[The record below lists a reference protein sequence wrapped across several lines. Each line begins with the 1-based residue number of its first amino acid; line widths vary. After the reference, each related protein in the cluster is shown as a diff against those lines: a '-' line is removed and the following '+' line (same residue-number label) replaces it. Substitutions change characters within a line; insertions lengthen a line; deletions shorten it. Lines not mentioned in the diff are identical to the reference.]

1 MAHLMSCALGV
12 TPPTAK
18 LTLRRVS
25 YIVHVAK
32 INLRCKYMSFI
43 LVEKV
48 PFVKNDLQTKSN
60 IEHTFPTKHK
70 ILKKS
75 VKLMLRLVSEKSQIE
90 LIEVISTYNNLLK
103 L

>member
-1 MAHLMSCALGV
+1 MSCALGV

-70 ILKKS
+70 ILKKN
-75 VKLMLRLVSEKSQIE
+75 VKMMLRLVFEKSQIE
-90 LIEVISTYNNLLK
+90 KLKANL
-103 L
+103 

>member
-1 MAHLMSCALGV
+1 
-12 TPPTAK
+12 
-18 LTLRRVS
+18 
-25 YIVHVAK
+25 
-32 INLRCKYMSFI
+32 MSFI
-43 LVEKV
+43 LVEKI